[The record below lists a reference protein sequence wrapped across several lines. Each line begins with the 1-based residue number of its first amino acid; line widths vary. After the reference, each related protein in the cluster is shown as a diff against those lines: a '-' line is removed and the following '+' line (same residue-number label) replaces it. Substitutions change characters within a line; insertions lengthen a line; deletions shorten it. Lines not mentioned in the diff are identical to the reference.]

1 VIGNEVSIAEIQN
14 MDAHANE
21 YAAAVDGMTEH
32 YGKPRSVDD
41 HAIGDSLTY
50 RLSGWSDRSSERG
63 QVVGHAGNVLLVWCD
78 REIVRVLPCEVLP
91 F

>member
-1 VIGNEVSIAEIQN
+1 

-21 YAAAVDGMTEH
+21 YLGAVDGMTEH
-32 YGKPRSVDD
+32 YGKQRSVDD
-41 HAIGDSLTY
+41 HAIGDSVTY

-63 QVVGHAGNVLLVWCD
+63 QVCGHAGNVLLVWAD
-78 REIVRVLPCEVLP
+78 REIVRVLPNEVLP

>member
-1 VIGNEVSIAEIQN
+1 

-21 YAAAVDGMTEH
+21 YLAAVDGMTEQ

-41 HAIGDSLTY
+41 HAIGDLVTY
-50 RLSGWSDRSSERG
+50 RLSGWSDRSSENGR
-63 QVVGHAGNVLLVWCD
+63 VVGHAGNVLLVWAD
-78 REIVRVLPCEVLP
+78 REIVRVLPCEILP

>member
-1 VIGNEVSIAEIQN
+1 

-21 YAAAVDGMTEH
+21 YAAAVDGMTET

-41 HAIGDSLTY
+41 HAIGDSVTY
-50 RLSGWSDRSSERG
+50 RLSGWSDRSSETG
-63 QVVGHAGNVLLVWCD
+63 QVCGHAGNVLLVWAD

>member
-1 VIGNEVSIAEIQN
+1 

-41 HAIGDSLTY
+41 HAIGDSVTY
-50 RLSGWSDRSSERG
+50 RLSCWSDRSSETG
-63 QVVGHAGNVLLVWCD
+63 QVRGHAGNVLLVMTN

>member
-1 VIGNEVSIAEIQN
+1 

-21 YAAAVDGMTEH
+21 YLAAVDGMTET

-41 HAIGDSLTY
+41 HAIGDSVTY
-50 RLSGWSDRSSERG
+50 RLAGSERG
-63 QVVGHAGNVLLVWCD
+63 QVVGHDGNVLMVMTN

>member
-1 VIGNEVSIAEIQN
+1 

-21 YAAAVDGMTEH
+21 YLGAVSAMTEQF
-32 YGKPRSVDD
+32 GKPRSVDD
-41 HAIGDSLTY
+41 HAIGDSVTY

-78 REIVRVLPCEVLP
+78 REIVRVLPNEVLP

>member
-1 VIGNEVSIAEIQN
+1 

-21 YAAAVDGMTEH
+21 YAAAVDGMTET
-32 YGKPRSVDD
+32 YGKQRSVDD
-41 HAIGDSLTY
+41 HAIGDSVTY

-63 QVVGHAGNVLLVWCD
+63 QVCGHAGNVLLVWAD

>member
-1 VIGNEVSIAEIQN
+1 
-14 MDAHANE
+14 MDSHERE
-21 YAAAVDGMTEH
+21 YLGAVAAMGE

-41 HAIGDSLTY
+41 HAIGDSVTY

-63 QVVGHAGNVLLVWCD
+63 QVVGHAGNVLLVWQD
-78 REIVRVLPCEVLP
+78 REIVRVLPTEVLP

>member
-1 VIGNEVSIAEIQN
+1 
-14 MDAHANE
+14 MDAHERE
-21 YAAAVDGMTEH
+21 YLGAVAAMGE
-32 YGKPRSVDD
+32 YGKQRSVDD
-41 HAIGDSLTY
+41 HAIGDSVTY

-63 QVVGHAGNVLLVWCD
+63 QVVGHAGNVLLVWAD

>member
-1 VIGNEVSIAEIQN
+1 

-21 YAAAVDGMTEH
+21 YAAAVDGMTET

-41 HAIGDSLTY
+41 HAIGDSVTY

-63 QVVGHAGNVLLVWCD
+63 QVCGHAGNVLLVRSESD
-78 REIVRVLPCEVLP
+78 GEIVRVLPCEVLP

>member
-1 VIGNEVSIAEIQN
+1 
-14 MDAHANE
+14 MDSHANE
-21 YAAAVDGMTEH
+21 YAAAVDGMIEQ

-41 HAIGDSLTY
+41 HAIGDSVTY
-50 RLSGWSDRSSERG
+50 RLTGWSDRSSERG

>member
-1 VIGNEVSIAEIQN
+1 

-21 YAAAVDGMTEH
+21 YAAAVDGMTEQ

-41 HAIGDSLTY
+41 HAIGDSVTY

-63 QVVGHAGNVLLVWCD
+63 QVVGHAGNVLLVRSESD
-78 REIVRVLPCEVLP
+78 GEIVRVLPCEVLP

>member
-1 VIGNEVSIAEIQN
+1 

-32 YGKPRSVDD
+32 YGKQMSVDD
-41 HAIGDSLTY
+41 HAIGDSVTY

-63 QVVGHAGNVLLVWCD
+63 QVCGHAGNVLLVWAD
-78 REIVRVLPCEVLP
+78 REIVRVLPNEVLP

>member
-1 VIGNEVSIAEIQN
+1 

-21 YAAAVDGMTEH
+21 YLAAVDGMTET

-41 HAIGDSLTY
+41 HAIGDSVTY

-63 QVVGHAGNVLLVWCD
+63 QVVGHDGNVLMVMTN
-78 REIVRVLPCEVLP
+78 REIVRVLPCEILP

>member
-1 VIGNEVSIAEIQN
+1 

-21 YAAAVDGMTEH
+21 YLGAVDGMTEQ

-41 HAIGDSLTY
+41 HAIGDSVTY

-63 QVVGHAGNVLLVWCD
+63 QVVGHAGNVLLVWAD
-78 REIVRVLPCEVLP
+78 REIVRVLPNEVLP

>member
-1 VIGNEVSIAEIQN
+1 
-14 MDAHANE
+14 MDAHERE
-21 YAAAVDGMTEH
+21 YLGAVAAMGE

-41 HAIGDSLTY
+41 HAIGVFVTY

-63 QVVGHAGNVLLVWCD
+63 QVCGHAGNVLLVWCD
-78 REIVRVLPCEVLP
+78 REIVRVLPNEVLP

>member
-1 VIGNEVSIAEIQN
+1 

-21 YAAAVDGMTEH
+21 YLGAVDGMTEQ
-32 YGKPRSVDD
+32 YGKQRSVDD
-41 HAIGDSLTY
+41 HAIGDSVTY

-63 QVVGHAGNVLLVWCD
+63 QVVGHAGNVLLVWAD
-78 REIVRVLPCEVLP
+78 REIVRVLPNEVLP

>member
-1 VIGNEVSIAEIQN
+1 

-21 YAAAVDGMTEH
+21 YAAAVAGMTET
-32 YGKPRSVDD
+32 YGKQRSVDD
-41 HAIGDSLTY
+41 HAIGDSVTY

-63 QVVGHAGNVLLVWCD
+63 QVVGHAGNVLLVWAD
-78 REIVRVLPCEVLP
+78 REIVRVLPNEVLP

>member
-1 VIGNEVSIAEIQN
+1 
-14 MDAHANE
+14 MDAHSNE
-21 YAAAVDGMTEH
+21 YLGAVDGMTEH
-32 YGKPRSVDD
+32 YGKQRSVDD
-41 HAIGDSLTY
+41 HAIGDSVTY

-63 QVVGHAGNVLLVWCD
+63 QVCGHAGNVLLVWAD

>member
-1 VIGNEVSIAEIQN
+1 
-14 MDAHANE
+14 MDAHERE
-21 YAAAVDGMTEH
+21 YLGAVAAMGE
-32 YGKPRSVDD
+32 YGKQRSVDD
-41 HAIGDSLTY
+41 HAIGDSVTY

-63 QVVGHAGNVLLVWCD
+63 QVCGHAGNVLLVWAD